1 MAIHTAC
8 KESKRKCSDVICI
21 NTGLIGIKEKEQET
35 SWFPAPFT
43 LANPACTNDDQ
54 QNEQYNKQ
62 CESAC
67 KTATVAT
74 AVASRI
80 TAKAHNLAPP
90 LSYQDT
96 FINYAAHAENEINL
110 STNNENAYSGQK
122 IFTFCETFSEKE
134 RLIKDK

>member
-1 MAIHTAC
+1 MT
-8 KESKRKCSDVICI
+8 
-21 NTGLIGIKEKEQET
+21 
-35 SWFPAPFT
+35 FPAPFT
-43 LANPACTNDDQ
+43 LANPACTDDDQ
-54 QNEQYNKQ
+54 QNEEYNKQ

-90 LSYQDT
+90 LSNQDT
-96 FINYAAHAENEINL
+96 FIKYAAHAENESNL
-110 STNNENAYSGQK
+110 CTINENAYSIK
-122 IFTFCETFSEKE
+122 YFLSHAKHFLKRC

>member
-1 MAIHTAC
+1 MT
-8 KESKRKCSDVICI
+8 
-21 NTGLIGIKEKEQET
+21 
-35 SWFPAPFT
+35 FPAPFT
-43 LANPACTNDDQ
+43 LANPACTDDDQ

-90 LSYQDT
+90 LSNQDT

-110 STNNENAYSGQK
+110 STNNENAYSDQNF
-122 IFTFCETFSEKE
+122 FTFCETFSEKVPSYK
-134 RLIKDK
+134 RQMN